1 MIFFL
6 HIKMFDNVE
15 KHIIK
20 NYFDIW
26 YNEMLLDRVD
36 SQGMSTRMF
45 NKMMK
50 KEQKKNR
57 NNAYLISYDYEGE
70 P

>member
-1 MIFFL
+1 
-6 HIKMFDNVE
+6 MFDKIE
-15 KHIIK
+15 KNIIK
-20 NYFDIW
+20 KYIHFW
-26 YNEMLLDRVD
+26 YNEMLLDRID

-50 KEQKKNR
+50 EEQKKNR

>member
-1 MIFFL
+1 
-6 HIKMFDNVE
+6 MFDKVE

-20 NYFDIW
+20 KYINIW
-26 YNEMLLDRVD
+26 YNEMLLDRIG
-36 SQGMSTRMF
+36 SQGISTRMF

-50 KEQKKNR
+50 EDQKKNR

>member
-1 MIFFL
+1 
-6 HIKMFDNVE
+6 MFDKIE
-15 KHIIK
+15 KFIIK
-20 NYFDIW
+20 KYIQFW
-26 YNEMLLDRVD
+26 YKEMLLDRID

-50 KEQKKNR
+50 EEQNKNR

>member
-1 MIFFL
+1 
-6 HIKMFDNVE
+6 MFNKIE
-15 KHIIK
+15 KHIITK
-20 NYFDIW
+20 YINFW
-26 YNEMLLDRVD
+26 YNEMLLNRVD
-36 SQGMSTRMF
+36 SQGISTRMF

-50 KEQKKNR
+50 EEQKKNR

>member
-1 MIFFL
+1 
-6 HIKMFDNVE
+6 MFNNVE

-20 NYFDIW
+20 NYLDIW

-50 KEQKKNR
+50 EEKKK
-57 NNAYLISYDYEGE
+57 
-70 P
+70 

>member
-1 MIFFL
+1 
-6 HIKMFDNVE
+6 MFDKVE

-20 NYFDIW
+20 KYIHFW
-26 YNEMLLDRVD
+26 YNEMLLDRID

-45 NKMMK
+45 NKIMK
-50 KEQKKNR
+50 EEQKKNR
-57 NNAYLISYDYEGE
+57 NNAYLISYDYEGK

>member
-1 MIFFL
+1 
-6 HIKMFDNVE
+6 MFNNVE

-20 NYFDIW
+20 NYLDIW

-50 KEQKKNR
+50 EEQKKNR

>member
-1 MIFFL
+1 
-6 HIKMFDNVE
+6 MFDKIE
-15 KHIIK
+15 KFIIK
-20 NYFDIW
+20 KYIQFW
-26 YNEMLLDRVD
+26 YKEMLLDRID
-36 SQGMSTRMF
+36 SQGISTRMF

-50 KEQKKNR
+50 EDQKKNR

>member
-1 MIFFL
+1 
-6 HIKMFDNVE
+6 MFDKIE
-15 KHIIK
+15 KFIIK
-20 NYFDIW
+20 KYIQFW

-50 KEQKKNR
+50 EDQKKNR

>member
-1 MIFFL
+1 
-6 HIKMFDNVE
+6 MFNNVE

-20 NYFDIW
+20 NYLDIW

-50 KEQKKNR
+50 EEQKKNI

>member
-1 MIFFL
+1 
-6 HIKMFDNVE
+6 MFNNVE

-20 NYFDIW
+20 NYLDIW

-50 KEQKKNR
+50 EEKKKNR

>member
-1 MIFFL
+1 
-6 HIKMFDNVE
+6 MFDNVE

-50 KEQKKNR
+50 EEQKKNR